1 MGRKHYEIGVGLT
14 TELNLRVSVASLVS
28 VLFKSPADGKML
40 LALERTATL
49 RTTDEITGVVVK
61 AKPFGGG
68 VRLLAPKGLKKLIG
82 EYRFDSERSR
92 EQQDFRILINPKS
105 LEKLKEICKEQLKVK
120 ENRIFDPGPEREL
133 AEEFEDSLG
142 VGILPEEYF
151 LQLKGMLTEKLLSE
165 TSNENSRGLR
175 TARIYYVYD
184 ALIQDQ
190 EIIKMLIENSNRYS
204 DIVLQN
210 MANED
215 ARRGGKGRANAI
227 LTLDLNKLKNFYNS
241 IRLEKGTGLI
251 NYEGHQLSTNVPAIL
266 DDIYKIKYTSY

>member
-1 MGRKHYEIGVGLT
+1 MERKLYEIGVGLT
-14 TELNLRVSVASLVS
+14 TELSLRLSVASLVS
-28 VLFKSPADGKML
+28 VLFKSPADGKTM
-40 LALERTATL
+40 LALERNATL
-49 RTTDEITGVVVK
+49 QTTDEITGVVVK
-61 AKPFGGG
+61 VKPFGGG
-68 VRLLAPKGLKKLIG
+68 VRLLAPTGLKKLIG

-151 LQLKGMLTEKLLSE
+151 LQPKGMLTEKLLSE

-184 ALIQDQ
+184 AFIQDQ
-190 EIIKMLIENSNRYS
+190 EIIKTLIDNSNRYS
-204 DIVLQN
+204 DIDLQN

-241 IRLEKGTGLI
+241 IRLEKRTGLI
-251 NYEGHQLSTNVPAIL
+251 NYGGHQLSTNLPAIL